1 VLVCRIREEKKP
13 PQRAFTMSYLSTT
26 MSHLLSKLKFK
37 LGELPN
43 VAKHLAL
50 YLCPWETL
58 VILRE
63 LRPIALKRIE
73 SQ

>member
-1 VLVCRIREEKKP
+1 VVVCRRRKEKKP
-13 PQRAFTMSYLSTT
+13 PQRAFTMSYVSTT

-43 VAKHLAL
+43 IAKHLAL
-50 YLCPWETL
+50 NLCPWETL

-63 LRPIALKRIE
+63 LRPTTLKRIE

>member
-1 VLVCRIREEKKP
+1 
-13 PQRAFTMSYLSTT
+13 MSYVSTT

-43 VAKHLAL
+43 IAKHLAL
-50 YLCPWETL
+50 NLCPWETL

-63 LRPIALKRIE
+63 LRPTTLKRIE